1 MKASGSIKMVAG
13 KVGKCIMYLLTG
25 FYALTCIYP
34 VLWLFLASLK
44 TSTEFT
50 YNILGLPRIWYFG
63 NFEYVFTEL
72 ALPKYMFNTLR
83 ITVCVLILTLL
94 FSFINGY
101 FIARFRFRL
110 RNVIY
115 ATYTCNL
122 FIPVHAILVPSY
134 IMFVRIGLYNQWYST
149 ILPIVCM
156 QLTTSTF
163 LVQSYVSAM
172 PVEMEEAAAID
183 GSSFTRTLFTI
194 VFPIVRPIISTIAIM
209 TFFASWN
216 EFVFSQ
222 ILFQTDDLFTL
233 SMALLR
239 YKGEYFTDYPRIM
252 ATIFVCI
259 IPALF
264 IYILFSKYIIQ
275 GMTAGAIKG

>member
-1 MKASGSIKMVAG
+1 MTAITVKGAAKKTG
-13 KVGKCIMYLLTG
+13 KIAMYALTG
-25 FYALTCIYP
+25 FYAISCIYP
-34 VLWLFLASLK
+34 VFWLLLASFK

-50 YNILGLPRIWYFG
+50 YNILGFPRVMYYG
-63 NFEYVFTEL
+63 NYEYVFTEL
-72 ALPKYMFNTLR
+72 ALTRYMFNTLR
-83 ITVCVLILTLL
+83 ITICVLLLTLL

-110 RNVIY
+110 RNLIY

-134 IMFVRIGLYNQWYST
+134 IMFIKIGMYNQWYST

-163 LVQSYVSAM
+163 LVQSYVSSM

-252 ATIFVCI
+252 TTIFVCI
-259 IPALF
+259 IPALL
-264 IYILFSKYIIQ
+264 IYVLFSKYIIK